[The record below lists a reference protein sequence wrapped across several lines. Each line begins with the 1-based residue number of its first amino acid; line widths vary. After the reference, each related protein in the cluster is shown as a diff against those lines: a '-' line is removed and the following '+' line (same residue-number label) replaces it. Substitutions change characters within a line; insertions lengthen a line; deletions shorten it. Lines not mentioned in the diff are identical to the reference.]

1 MEKNKTNDLE
11 HKIIEAA
18 KELFVVNGYAET
30 SMSDIAARAGIN
42 RPTLHYYFRTKD
54 RMFQAVFGSIVER
67 LAPQL
72 IDIVRQRNL
81 SVAERVGMVVD
92 VYYGVLKVNASLPL
106 FILREV
112 RRDFDFVLSFVTK
125 LHFDVY
131 FDGLRKE
138 IQSQMDEGLIANVQM
153 RYLFL
158 TFYSL
163 LAMPFTLKPICERT
177 MLTDGETFDS
187 LLEQWKQQIVGHVSR
202 MLQP

>member
-187 LLEQWKQQIVGHVSR
+187 LLEQWKQQIIGHVSR

>member
-138 IQSQMDEGLIANVQM
+138 IQSQMDEGLIASVQM

-187 LLEQWKQQIVGHVSR
+187 LLEQWKQQIIGHVSR